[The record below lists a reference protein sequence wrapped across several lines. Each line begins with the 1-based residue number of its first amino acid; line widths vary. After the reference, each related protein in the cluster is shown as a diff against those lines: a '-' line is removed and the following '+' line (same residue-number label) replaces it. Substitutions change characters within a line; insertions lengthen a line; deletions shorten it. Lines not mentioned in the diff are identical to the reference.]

1 MGSQSSWPIH
11 THPQFIRI
19 NYLQFASFNHN
30 VSDSLN
36 QGHLE
41 KVTLILLKQIY
52 LDSWFMNSLRPH
64 PTLFSCFLRQWLHGG
79 LGSSRRGLRISW
91 ARDRHVNCASKN
103 VVYRQFC
110 LCRIKVVIYQRVRT
124 QTKPIDVNSCKFDN
138 TAITG
143 ICNCR
148 SFGLQW
154 PCRKVNPSSM
164 PLAMPSDHPLLH
176 IDWGSFPGSK
186 LLKTFPNYGRTGRL
200 YTGKWAGSRTYI
212 AID

>member
-1 MGSQSSWPIH
+1 MIHEQSPPTSDLVFMFLATVTPRRSRKFKKRSPDFLSARSTCELRVQKCSIPPILSLSNKSSDLPAGSYSNKAN
-11 THPQFIRI
+11 RC
-19 NYLQFASFNHN
+19 
-30 VSDSLN
+30 
-36 QGHLE
+36 E
-41 KVTLILLKQIY
+41 
-52 LDSWFMNSLRPH
+52 FM
-64 PTLFSCFLRQWLHGG
+64 
-79 LGSSRRGLRISW
+79 
-91 ARDRHVNCASKN
+91 
-103 VVYRQFC
+103 
-110 LCRIKVVIYQRVRT
+110 
-124 QTKPIDVNSCKFDN
+124 KFDN
-138 TAITG
+138 TTITG

-176 IDWGSFPGSK
+176 IDWDSFPGSK